1 MGEIS
6 YTHCEESTPY
16 SKEGTNH
23 RCFTGDVLLFEF
35 CQCGGLWSLGA
46 QNPRC
51 ALYHS
56 GDLLCNPSA
65 NEELVGLDLPPY
77 LHPLL
82 CSNTV
87 GKKIP
92 MTEDIMR

>member
-6 YTHCEESTPY
+6 YTHCEQSTPY
-16 SKEGTNH
+16 SKDGTNH
-23 RCFTGDVLLFEF
+23 RCFTGDVLLFDF
-35 CQCGGLWSLGA
+35 SQCGGFGPWGA

-51 ALYHS
+51 ALYRSLS
-56 GDLLCNPSA
+56 GDLLRNLPV
-65 NEELVGLDLPPY
+65 NEELAPY